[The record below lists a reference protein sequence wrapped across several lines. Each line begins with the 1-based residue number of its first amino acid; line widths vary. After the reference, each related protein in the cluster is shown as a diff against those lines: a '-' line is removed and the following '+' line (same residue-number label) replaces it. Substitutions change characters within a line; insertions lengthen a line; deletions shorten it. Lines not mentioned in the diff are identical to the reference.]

1 MKYKPVEDMLNEKLR
16 ALEERLTKVKRNVSK
31 SHSSDSSEQ
40 AQERENDEV
49 LEEIG
54 RETSLAIQEIRSALE
69 KIDNKTYG
77 KCSNCGEAINPI
89 RLKAMPETSH
99 WVSCASKC

>member
-1 MKYKPVEDMLNEKLR
+1 MKYKPVEDMLNKKLR

-69 KIDNKTYG
+69 KIDNKTVWEMFELWRSY
-77 KCSNCGEAINPI
+77 KSDSAESNSGNHSLCV
-89 RLKAMPETSH
+89 M
-99 WVSCASKC
+99 C

>member
-1 MKYKPVEDMLNEKLR
+1 MKYKPVEDMLNKKLR

-77 KCSNCGEAINPI
+77 QCSNCGEAINPI
-89 RLKAMPETSH
+89 RLKAIPETIH
-99 WVSCASKC
+99 CVSCASKC